1 MIHVGRE
8 VEWIVNKTSDK
19 TLRRKTE
26 QNKTNNKENKRRE
39 KKEITRF
46 IT

>member
-1 MIHVGRE
+1 VIYVGRD

-19 TLRRKTE
+19 NLERRKTE

-39 KKEITRF
+39 ERRK
-46 IT
+46 